1 MNIKIQS
8 FILLTFT
15 LAAFIAAT
23 NSPLAFA
30 ADTTEADFIAV
41 LQSDAPKAE
50 KAITCKRLAVYGTQ
64 EAVPALAALLED
76 EELISWARIALE
88 AIPGPEADAA
98 LRDALG
104 KVRGRSLIGVIN
116 SLAVR
121 RDAQAVE
128 PVAALMADADPQVAS
143 AAAAALGSIGGAP
156 ATEILSKALP
166 DAPETIR
173 GDVAEGCIRCAE
185 RLLAEGNAEQ
195 AAALYETVLAADVP
209 PQRILEAT
217 RGAILAKKAD
227 GIPLLVGL
235 LRSED
240 IKEFALGLQTSREI
254 SGPEVTDAM
263 MAEFKQAPSDRQ
275 GLLLIAIGDRGDERV
290 LPAVVEAAKEGPVQ
304 VRLMAL
310 ESLGG
315 IGNASCIDVLLD
327 IAGGEDDGQTAA
339 AAKAAL
345 ESLPGDEIAGEL
357 VARLDKAQGGVRV
370 AVIDALGRR
379 RIESATPALV
389 RAASDADA
397 RTRAAALVAL
407 GQTVALDDLAV
418 LLERVTSGKD
428 SEAAA
433 KGLKAA
439 CVRMPDGEACAQR
452 LVRAMAGAAVPA
464 QCTILDILGAMG
476 GETALETLAAAAK
489 SGNDELKDAAS
500 QTLGRWMSVDAGDVL
515 LDLAKTDPETKYQV
529 RAIRG
534 YIRLVRQ
541 FPLPDDQRVSMCRA
555 ALAAAKRDAEKKLV
569 LEVMERYPSIGML
582 RLAVEAKKTPSIAD
596 DAEKVALA
604 IARRLAGS
612 VDVTEL
618 MEQLGA
624 KPVKLEILKA
634 EYGAGTTFKDVTGA
648 VREAAGDMRLIVLP
662 STSYNAAFGGDPV
675 PGVPK
680 QLKVRYKIDG
690 EEAEATFNEN
700 APILLN

>member
-1 MNIKIQS
+1 MNIKFQS
-8 FILLTFT
+8 FILLTVALVVAMHSSF
-15 LAAFIAAT
+15 AV
-23 NSPLAFA
+23 A
-30 ADTTEADFIAV
+30 ADPTEADFIAV

-50 KAITCKRLAVYGTQ
+50 KAITCKRLAVYGTK

-104 KVRGRSLIGVIN
+104 KVQGRSLIGVIN

-143 AAAAALGSIGGAP
+143 SAAAALGSIGGGP

-173 GDVAEGCIRCAE
+173 GEVAEGCIRCAE

-195 AAALYETVLAADVP
+195 AVALYDAVLAADVP

-217 RGAILAKKAD
+217 RGAILSKKAD
-227 GIPLLVGL
+227 GIPLLVEL

-240 IKEFALGLQTSREI
+240 KKKFALGLQTSREMP
-254 SGPEVTDAM
+254 GPEVTDAM
-263 MAEFKQAPSDRQ
+263 MAEFKEAPSDRQ
-275 GLLLIAIGDRGDERV
+275 GLLLIAVGDRGDERV

-310 ESLGG
+310 ESLGS
-315 IGNASCIDVLLD
+315 IGNASCVDVLLD
-327 IAGGEDDGQTAA
+327 IAAAETGQTAD

-345 ESLPGDEIAGEL
+345 ESLPGDEIGAEL
-357 VARLDKAQGGVRV
+357 VARLDKAEGTARL

-379 RIESATPALV
+379 RIESATPGLV
-389 RAASDADA
+389 KAASDTDA
-397 RTRAAALVAL
+397 KTREAALVAL

-452 LVRAMAGAAVPA
+452 LAAAMAGVPIAA
-464 QCTILDILGAMG
+464 QCTILDVLGAMG
-476 GETALETLAAAAK
+476 GKTALETLGAAAK
-489 SGNDELKDAAS
+489 SDNGEIKDAAS

-529 RAIRG
+529 RALRG

-541 FPLPDDQRVSMCRA
+541 FPLPDDQRVAMCRA

-582 RLAVEAKKTPSIAD
+582 RLAVEAKKTPALAG
-596 DAEKVALA
+596 DAEKAALG
-604 IARRLAGS
+604 IAQQIAGT
-612 VDVTEL
+612 VDVAEL

-624 KPVKLEILKA
+624 KPVKIEIVKA
-634 EYGAGTTFKDVTGA
+634 EYGAGTTVKDVTEII
-648 VREAAGDMRLIVLP
+648 RKAAGDLRLIVLP
-662 STSYNAAFGGDPV
+662 SASYNAAFGGDPA
-675 PGVPK
+675 PGVVK
-680 QLKVRYKIDG
+680 QLKIQYQLDG
-690 EEAEATFNEN
+690 EPAEATFSEN
-700 APILLN
+700 APILLK